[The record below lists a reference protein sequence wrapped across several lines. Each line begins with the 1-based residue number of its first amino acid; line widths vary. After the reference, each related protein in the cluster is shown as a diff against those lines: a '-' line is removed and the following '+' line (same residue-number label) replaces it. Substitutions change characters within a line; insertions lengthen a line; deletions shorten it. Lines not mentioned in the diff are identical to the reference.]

1 MPSSII
7 VGLRFALPYFAAL
20 HQIFKA
26 NLTAGDAVLAII
38 GYNTGY
44 ALPFLAIAFLAI
56 ALGERSRPVLARI
69 NDKVD
74 RASAFLMP
82 LILALVG
89 MALMADAIRYTTT
102 GKGLQRN
109 TTGTGCR
116 RSVCIVLHQ

>member
-7 VGLRFALPYFAAL
+7 LGLSFALPYFAAL
-20 HQIFKA
+20 HQILKA

-74 RASAFLMP
+74 RASAFMMP

-89 MALMADAIRYTTT
+89 MALMADAIRYTAT
-102 GKGLQRN
+102 GKGL
-109 TTGTGCR
+109 
-116 RSVCIVLHQ
+116 L